1 MLFPIGIQPIKKN
14 SCYKSIGEGSNKD
27 IPIGKKRADGYDVLI
42 GEKGNEKEEKGE
54 EYDLCPT
61 EGKQADRK

>member
-1 MLFPIGIQPIKKN
+1 MPISIESVKKDAKE
-14 SCYKSIGEGSNKD
+14 KSIGEGGDKD
-27 IPIGKKRADGYDVLI
+27 ITIGKERADGYDIQI

-54 EYDLCPT
+54 KYDLCPT